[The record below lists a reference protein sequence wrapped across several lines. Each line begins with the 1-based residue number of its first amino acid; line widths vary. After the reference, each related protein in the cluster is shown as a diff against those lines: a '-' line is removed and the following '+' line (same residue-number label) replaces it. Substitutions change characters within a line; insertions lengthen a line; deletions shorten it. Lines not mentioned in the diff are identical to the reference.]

1 MDRTVGD
8 WHTCSALKVV
18 GIYDVLQ
25 CSRTHFT
32 SHQQTHKKPVRTR
45 HCLSVNGPFQT
56 WRLGPA
62 HGAACGPTT
71 THIESYLWASFCK
84 SFYRNAHLLVSKMID
99 NTDTTPQKTDRRPDK
114 LVVLEHTWCHH
125 VNNWHHSGASIRQED
140 NRWCWKLDDFKVY
153 LKYYPYLVQT
163 ISEVNEKLT
172 SNRHAQQAWSRKSS
186 F

>member
-71 THIESYLWASFCK
+71 THRKLSVSF
-84 SFYRNAHLLVSKMID
+84 FL
-99 NTDTTPQKTDRRPDK
+99 Q
-114 LVVLEHTWCHH
+114 VVLQKCTPTS
-125 VNNWHHSGASIRQED
+125 V
-140 NRWCWKLDDFKVY
+140 KDD
-153 LKYYPYLVQT
+153 
-163 ISEVNEKLT
+163 
-172 SNRHAQQAWSRKSS
+172 
-186 F
+186 